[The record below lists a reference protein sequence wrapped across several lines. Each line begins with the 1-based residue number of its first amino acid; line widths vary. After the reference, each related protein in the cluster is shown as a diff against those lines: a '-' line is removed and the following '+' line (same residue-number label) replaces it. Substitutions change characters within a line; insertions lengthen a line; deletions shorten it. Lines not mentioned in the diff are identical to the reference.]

1 MWNVW
6 KTTKTH
12 PTGDKYSS
20 FSEMQV
26 QQIVEKGAI
35 YKLVHAIR
43 PRNASEKKAGSSSV
57 IECNVK
63 KGEVQVQLEKATSK
77 TFTFDK
83 VFGPD
88 SKQIHV
94 YKAIAAPLIDEVL
107 TGYNCTVFA

>member
-1 MWNVW
+1 
-6 KTTKTH
+6 
-12 PTGDKYSS
+12 
-20 FSEMQV
+20 MQV
-26 QQIVEKGAI
+26 QRIVEKASYI
-35 YKLVHAIR
+35 KLVHAIR
-43 PRNASEKKAGSSSV
+43 PRNTSEKKAGSSSV

-63 KGEVQVQLEKATSK
+63 KGELNVQLEKATSK

-94 YKAIAAPLIDEVL
+94 YKSIAAPLIDEVL

>member
-1 MWNVW
+1 
-6 KTTKTH
+6 
-12 PTGDKYSS
+12 
-20 FSEMQV
+20 MQ
-26 QQIVEKGAI
+26 IKF
-35 YKLVHAIR
+35 R
-43 PRNASEKKAGSSSV
+43 PKNASEKKSGSSSV

-63 KGEVQVQLEKATSK
+63 KGEVHVAMEKTTSK